1 MIAVVNSSPII
12 LLAKIGRL
20 DLLRHLFDDVIIPR
34 AVHDEITVV
43 GDRPGA
49 AELGA
54 APWIAVREAADQHG
68 VEALLAELGRGE
80 AEVIVLAQEVG
91 QPATLLIDDAAG
103 RRRALQR
110 GLTVLGSAGVL
121 ALAKER
127 NLMPLVRPALDDLRT
142 AGLYLSDAVYSRLL
156 AGVGEEA

>member
-20 DLLRHLFDDVIIPR
+20 DLLRQLFDDVVIPR
-34 AVHDEITVV
+34 AVHGEITI
-43 GDRPGA
+43 GNDRLGA
-49 AELGA
+49 ARLSS
-54 APWIAVREAADQHG
+54 APWIAVREPADQQG
-68 VEALLAELGRGE
+68 VEALLSELGRGE
-80 AEVIVLAQEVG
+80 AEVIVLGEEVRR
-91 QPATLLIDDAAG
+91 PATLLLDDAAG

-127 NLMPLVRPALDDLRT
+127 NLIRLVP
-142 AGLYLSDAVYSRLL
+142 
-156 AGVGEEA
+156 